1 MTEVKACLAAVRPG
15 AAAPSIAVLPFANTS
30 GDKEQEYFSDGL
42 AEEIINALAQIPGLK
57 VTARTSAFAFR
68 GKEQDITR
76 IAEALHVSTIL
87 EGSVRR
93 ASNRIRVTAEL
104 INAADG
110 YHIWSQRYERQ
121 LEDVFALQDEMAAAI
136 AAALR
141 VKLSVEPAAARRRTP
156 AIPAYE
162 AYLRGWHYV
171 FSMTPESFSRAKQ
184 HLEQAIALDPGFALP
199 YFALGFGYY
208 VLAYNGLMPAHE
220 AMPLVRRAT
229 QKALD
234 IDSSLPVAQTLL
246 GRVAALY
253 DYDWKLAEHYYQ
265 LAMAHE
271 PVSALVRFGYALY
284 YLLVLGRPL
293 DAAQQMALAVQ
304 DDPLNG
310 RYHVALGSCLEES
323 GRDGSEELRRAIELE
338 DDYFL
343 TFLHLGRINS
353 SRGRIAEA
361 LAAAERAYSLAP
373 WSSRAIGLLAGILVR
388 SGDRDRAQGLLDK
401 LGSGEAYGAAHG
413 LAIFHLLCSDIDRAA
428 DWVQKAIEERDPSIL
443 LSLRLR
449 DAQPLRSSRHW
460 PKLARLMNLP
470 PEAL

>member
-1 MTEVKACLAAVRPG
+1 V
-15 AAAPSIAVLPFANTS
+15 S

-42 AEEIINALAQIPGLK
+42 TEDIINALAQIPGLK

-76 IAEALHVSTIL
+76 IAEALHVTTIL
-87 EGSVRR
+87 EGSVRK
-93 ASNRIRVTAEL
+93 AGNRIRVTAQL
-104 INAADG
+104 INATDG
-110 YHIWSQRYERQ
+110 YHIWSQRYDRQ

-156 AIPAYE
+156 SIPAYE
-162 AYLRGWHYV
+162 AYLRGLHYV
-171 FSMTPESFSRAKQ
+171 FNTTSESFSRAKQ
-184 HLEQAIALDPGFALP
+184 HLEQAIVLDPGFALP
-199 YFALGFGYY
+199 YFALGFGYFA
-208 VLAYNGLMPAHE
+208 LAYFGLMPARE
-220 AMPLVRRAT
+220 AMPLVRRAA

-234 IDSSLPVAQTLL
+234 IDSSLPETQALL
-246 GRVAALY
+246 GFVAALY

-271 PVSALVRFGYALY
+271 PVPALVRFGYAAY
-284 YLLVLGRPL
+284 YLLVLGRSL

-310 RYHVALGSCLEES
+310 RYHTVLGLCLEAS
-323 GRDGSEELRRAIELE
+323 GRDGFEELRRAVEL
-338 DDYFL
+338 DDNYWL
-343 TFLHLGRINS
+343 TVLRLGGINL

-373 WSSRAIGLLAGILVR
+373 WSSRAIGFLAGALVR

-401 LGSGEAYGAAHG
+401 LGSGEAYGAPHG
-413 LAIFHLLCSDIDRAA
+413 LATLHLLCSDIERAV
-428 DWVQKAIEERDPSIL
+428 DWVEKAVEERDPSIL
-443 LSLRLR
+443 ISLSQPY
-449 DAQPLRSSRHW
+449 AQPLRASRHW
-460 PKLARLMNLP
+460 PKLAKLMNLP